1 MNFLLI
7 GNGFIAQK
15 HKEAIG
21 ESGGK
26 VIRTIDID
34 EGEDAWREAVDKV
47 SVDCVVILTP
57 NDLHFEMAKLAA
69 ERGKI
74 VLCEKPL
81 VLKSEQAKILSEYP
95 NIFGVFQLRHHP
107 LLHKIRNDISSQEEN
122 DIKINIFFKRDQEYA
137 TGWKGNKNRSGG
149 FLMNIGIHYFDL
161 LLYLF
166 GEAKETKTEII
177 QEKIINGLTIA
188 EARGI
193 IRGQNYNCDW
203 NMCINKKE
211 NDVIIKKREFIIDKK
226 AYNFSSKDNLGEENL
241 HSFVYKDLLKNKG
254 ILPAEAFKSIELVEK
269 IYQSYSPPHQL

>member
-1 MNFLLI
+1 MVKNMKFLLI
-7 GNGFIAQK
+7 GNGFIAPK
-15 HKEAIG
+15 HKEAIKEING
-21 ESGGK
+21 EIAGIVEEK
-26 VIRTIDID
+26 DDWQAEIKRT
-34 EGEDAWREAVDKV
+34 DA
-47 SVDCVVILTP
+47 DCVVVLTP

-81 VLKSEQAKILSEYP
+81 VLKSEQAKILSKYP
-95 NIFGVFQLRHHP
+95 NIFGVFQLRYHP
-107 LLHKIRNDISSQEEN
+107 LLHEIRNNISNREKH

-137 TGWKGNKNRSGG
+137 TGWKGNKDRSGG

-177 QEKIINGLTIA
+177 QEKIIDGFTIA

-203 NMCINKKE
+203 NMYINKKE
-211 NDVIIKKREFIIDKK
+211 NDAIIKKREFIIDEK

-241 HSFVYKDLLKNKG
+241 HSFVYKDLFKNKG
-254 ILPAEAFKSIELVEK
+254 ILSAEAFKSIELVEK
-269 IYQSYSPPHQL
+269 I